1 MGMKGFE
8 RAGMSLVAGGL
19 THSLDGVTTEEPV
32 SPSGDVA
39 ELYDGSS
46 MGSATPASGITRLF
60 ARASVNTSPENPR
73 RPPVRTPLLA

>member
-1 MGMKGFE
+1 
-8 RAGMSLVAGGL
+8 
-19 THSLDGVTTEEPV
+19 V

-39 ELYDGSS
+39 ELYDGSR
-46 MGSATPASGITRLF
+46 MGSATPATGITRLF